1 VKTRKIGLT
10 VAALIVWSA
19 CAVPAWGTTPSGI
32 IPPACKN
39 IADHA
44 NLLLPCYLND
54 PSDINIGLSISWCF
68 PNQTPS
74 CVFWY
79 QWPASAQNALV
90 LAFVRTVDW
99 YNNGMTTYAGPLPP
113 DPPPLINQFAYSIG
127 KTIEPDLD
135 PNDAFN
141 IYIGH
146 LAVSL
151 AAEIYK
157 WVPWGLHD
165 YDDSNGEAMTTVL
178 DGLTTFTF
186 PKNALIVSPIILDAT
201 PGIAIN
207 TFKFLKTNNLIGP
220 TRIDTIGRVLDWAR
234 HNLEHFGG
242 TFTPQYFFYNWQ
254 YWGYPP
260 VSRVIAG
267 TRDMDPI
274 YPPGGSPPTHWT
286 AGCLGTSAFLSWVLR
301 VVNIPVQPVG
311 VAGHTAP
318 WFMSEDLFLSH
329 GDDPYNALSK
339 AVSLAD
345 PTTYAYPATDLLV
358 SRDDYEAWF
367 GPNNTKPIANS
378 DQNVGRRPVD
388 LAVQFPTS
396 NWVLYRYCDDV
407 ANNRDHASGRVYNET
422 FNVVNSAYTVTDL
435 EELGLWDRLAVAKTT
450 LGCPTSPD

>member
-1 VKTRKIGLT
+1 LS

-19 CAVPAWGTTPSGI
+19 FAVPAWGTPSGI
-32 IPPACKN
+32 IPPACQS

-54 PSDINIGLSISWCF
+54 PSDINIGLAISWCF

-74 CVFWY
+74 CVYWY

-99 YNNGMTTYAGPLPP
+99 YNNGMTNYGGPLPP
-113 DPPPLINQFAYSIG
+113 DPPPNPNQVAYSAG
-127 KTIEPDLD
+127 KTPESDLD

-141 IYIGH
+141 IYIGYVA
-146 LAVSL
+146 LSL

-165 YDDSNGEAMTTVL
+165 YDSNEEAMQALLNSSRVF
-178 DGLTTFTF
+178 GLSTSTGFVF
-186 PKNALIVSPIILDAT
+186 LSVWDAT
-201 PGIAIN
+201 PGNAIN

-234 HNLEHFGG
+234 NNLEHFDG

-267 TRDMDPI
+267 TPDLDPQ
-274 YPPGGSPPTHWT
+274 YPGLALQPRHWT
-286 AGCLGTSAFLSWVLR
+286 AGCWGTTAFLLWVLR
-301 VVNIPVQPVG
+301 VVNIPVEQVG
-311 VAGHTAP
+311 VGGHAAP
-318 WFMSEDLFLSH
+318 WFVSENLYLSH
-329 GDDPYNALSK
+329 GDDPYNAVSK
-339 AVSLAD
+339 AG
-345 PTTYAYPATDLLV
+345 YPATYLLI
-358 SRDDYEAWF
+358 SPDDFHAWF
-367 GPNNTKPIANS
+367 PPSNVTYANH
-378 DQNVGRRPVD
+378 NVGRRPID

-396 NWVLYRYCDDV
+396 NWVLYSYCDDL
-407 ANNRDHASGRVYNET
+407 ANNRDHAGGKVYNET
-422 FNVVNSAYTVTDL
+422 FSTIYTVTDL
-435 EELGLWDRLAVAKTT
+435 EVLGLWDLLAAAKTT
-450 LGCPTSPD
+450 LGCPATPY